1 MLQGLSHA
9 ARDARSWPFEQARL
23 LLDRIARL
31 RLTDAERD
39 LAAALF
45 AQGKFAEAVTALPA
59 LAKPVIFQCGYG
71 ASGLPH
77 LGTFGEAT
85 RPTIVRN
92 AFKALTEDT
101 IPTQLIVFSDD
112 MDGLRKIPDNVP
124 NREMLEEDRDRPVT
138 SVRDPFGEYESF
150 GAHNNARLRAFLD
163 GFGFDYTFM
172 SSTETYRSGR
182 LDEVLLRILQR
193 FDAIQAIMLPTLGEE
208 RRATYSPFLPISP
221 KTGRVLQAP
230 TLERHVDRGT
240 IVFADEDGTLTE
252 VPVTG
257 GHVKLQWRP
266 DWAARWTALEVD
278 FEASGKDL
286 VDSVRV
292 SNRIVKALGGEPPE
306 AFHYELFMDE
316 QNQKI
321 SKSKGNGL
329 TMEEWLRYG
338 APESLAYYNYQS
350 PKSAK
355 RLYFDVIPKAT
366 DEYLQQ
372 LDAFN
377 KARAEGANGPAID
390 NPAWHVHRGEPPEKG
405 SPVTF
410 SLLLNLVSAADAST
424 KEILWGFIR
433 NYIPGATPQSEPL
446 LDRLSDYAI
455 NYYEDFV
462 KPSKA
467 FRAPSDQ
474 ERAAMTDLAA
484 RFRALPAGAD
494 AETIQN
500 EVFEAGKAA
509 GFEPLRAWFQALRG
523 APGPEPGPPLR
534 LLRRDLRRRPDR
546 GPDRAGAGGRAAS
559 GLASR
564 LNSRR
569 VISTPSA
576 HPGERRDERC

>member
-1 MLQGLSHA
+1 MPQGPTLQGLSQQ
-9 ARDARSWPFEQARL
+9 ARDAKSWPFEQARL
-23 LLDRIARL
+23 LLDRITRL

-39 LAAALF
+39 LAATLF
-45 AQGKFAEAVTALPA
+45 AQGKFAEAVQTLPA
-59 LAKPVIFQCGYG
+59 LAKPVVFQCGYG

-92 AFKALTEDT
+92 AFRALTEDA

-124 NREMLEEDRDRPVT
+124 NKAMLEEDRDKPVT
-138 SVRDPFGEYESF
+138 SVRDPFGEAESF
-150 GAHNNARLRAFLD
+150 GAYNNAKLRAFLD
-163 GFGFDYTFM
+163 EFGFEYTFM
-172 SSTETYRSGR
+172 SSTETYKSGR
-182 LDEVLLRILQR
+182 FDEVLLRILAR
-193 FDAIQAIMLPTLGEE
+193 FDAVQAIMLPTLGEE

-230 TLERHVDRGT
+230 TVGRDIEKGT
-240 IVFADEDGTLTE
+240 ITFPDEDGELTE

-292 SNRIVKALGGEPPE
+292 SNRIVKALGAEPPE
-306 AFHYELFMDE
+306 AFHFELFMDE
-316 QNQKI
+316 NNQKI

-329 TMEEWLRYG
+329 TIEEWLRYG
-338 APESLAYYNYQS
+338 APESLTYYMYQS

-372 LDAFN
+372 LDALIR
-377 KARAEGANGPAID
+377 KKAEGDNAAQLD
-390 NPAWHVHRGEPPEKG
+390 NPAWHVHRGHPPEKG
-405 SPVTF
+405 SPVSF

-424 KEILWGFIR
+424 KDLLWAFIAR
-433 NYIPGATPQSEPL
+433 YLPGATPESEPL
-446 LDRLSDYAI
+446 LDRLAGFAI

-462 KPSKA
+462 KPAKR
-467 FRAPSDQ
+467 FRAPTEQ
-474 ERAAMTDLAA
+474 ERAAMLDLVAKLK
-484 RFRALPAGAD
+484 ALPAGAD
-494 AETIQN
+494 AEAIQN
-500 EVFEAGKAA
+500 EVFEVGKAA
-509 GFEPLRAWFQALRG
+509 GFEPLRAWFSALYEVLLG
-523 APGPEPGPPLR
+523 QSQGPRFGSFVAIFGV
-534 LLRRDLRRRPDR
+534 DR
-546 GPDRAGAGGRAAS
+546 TVALIERALAGELVAA
-559 GLASR
+559 
-564 LNSRR
+564 
-569 VISTPSA
+569 
-576 HPGERRDERC
+576 

>member
-1 MLQGLSHA
+1 MSQGPNLRGLSHK
-9 ARDARSWPFEQARL
+9 AREAKSWPFEQARL
-23 LLDRIARL
+23 LLDRITRL
-31 RLTDAERD
+31 RLSDAERD

-45 AQGKFAEAVTALPA
+45 AQGKFAEAVQTLPA
-59 LAKPVIFQCGYG
+59 LAKPVVFQCGYG

-92 AFKALTEDT
+92 AFRALTEDA

-124 NREMLEEDRDRPVT
+124 NKAMLEEDRDKPVT

-163 GFGFDYTFM
+163 GFGFEYTFM
-172 SSTETYRSGR
+172 SSTETYKSGR
-182 LDEVLLRILQR
+182 FDEVLLRILAR

-230 TLERHVDRGT
+230 TVARDVEKGT
-240 IVFADEDGTLTE
+240 ITFPDEDGELTE

-266 DWAARWTALEVD
+266 DWAARWTALGVD

-292 SNRIVKALGGEPPE
+292 SNRIVKALGAEPPE

-316 QNQKI
+316 NNTKI

-329 TMEEWLRYG
+329 TIEEWLRYG
-338 APESLAYYNYQS
+338 APESLTYYMYQS

-355 RLYFDVIPKAT
+355 RLFFDVIPKAT

-372 LDAFN
+372 LDALIR
-377 KARAEGANGPAID
+377 KKAEGDNAAQLD
-390 NPAWHVHRGEPPEKG
+390 NPAWHVHRGDPPEKG
-405 SPVTF
+405 SPVSF

-424 KEILWGFIR
+424 KDLLWAFIAR
-433 NYIPGATPQSEPL
+433 YLPGATPQSEPL
-446 LDRLSDYAI
+446 LDRLAGYAI

-462 KPSKA
+462 KPSKQ
-467 FRAPSDQ
+467 FRAPSGQ
-474 ERAAMTDLAA
+474 ERGAMEALVAKLK
-484 RFRALPAGAD
+484 ALPPGAD
-494 AETIQN
+494 AEAIQN
-500 EVFEAGKAA
+500 EVFEVGKAA
-509 GFEPLRAWFQALRG
+509 GFEPLRAWFSALYEVLLG
-523 APGPEPGPPLR
+523 QSQGPRFGSFVAIFGVDR
-534 LLRRDLRRRPDR
+534 TVDLIE
-546 GPDRAGAGGRAAS
+546 RALAGE
-559 GLASR
+559 L
-564 LNSRR
+564 
-569 VISTPSA
+569 TSA
-576 HPGERRDERC
+576 